1 MLVPPSLAAEI
12 DRQGLPHE
20 VGDEPSRAVIDEMW
34 ERVRL
39 GPPEAVVGL
48 IDRELF
54 ADHCTRAM
62 LPAARARCDRVRP
75 HLVVRESCEYGSA
88 VVAAE
93 AAIPLAQVG
102 VSQASI
108 EWGVLEMV
116 SPTIDRFGGGV
127 ASAIARGPSRCRR
140 AAGAGP
146 AHHRSRNGRRLSGR
160 DPSHYARRAL
170 DRSARRAR
178 PHDRG
183 GMPRWLGH
191 HSRGA
196 GRRRAARHLPALR
209 RPSRERPHDRKRAR
223 RAGRPRTGA
232 RSRQPTRPRT
242 DDVAPLRETIQ
253 RVLDDPTYRDAARRV
268 AAELATTPT
277 LDNVVKSLPSRA
289 REH

>member
-54 ADHCTRAM
+54 ADHCTLAM
-62 LPAARARCDRVRP
+62 LPAARARYDRVRP

-140 AAGAGP
+140 DAGAGP
-146 AHHRSRNGRRLSGR
+146 AHHRARNGRRLLGEIPANTHVEPWIAEH
-160 DPSHYARRAL
+160 DAL
-170 DRSARRAR
+170 DHTTVVAC
-178 PHDRG
+178 HG
-183 GMPRWLGH
+183 GSGTVLGALA
-191 HSRGA
+191 A
-196 GRRRAARHLPALR
+196 GVPLVDLPALR

-223 RAGRPRTGA
+223 RAGRPRTG
-232 RSRQPTRPRT
+232 RG
-242 DDVAPLRETIQ
+242 
-253 RVLDDPTYRDAARRV
+253 
-268 AAELATTPT
+268 
-277 LDNVVKSLPSRA
+277 SLPAAYEASNPMTS
-289 REH
+289 HP